1 MNPPDEVEYIKQY
14 LPRINSSLKWAAV
27 ETELNRL
34 MKEYPD
40 IYTTKNYAVRQAVI
54 NLSDGKVT
62 AAKLDAYKSGYDPF
76 AWVMTLAPAD
86 DPKIAVA
93 VLLFQG
99 GTAGYAGPVAREV
112 IAKYLQLDKIYTDY
126 STDTKITQ

>member
-1 MNPPDEVEYIKQY
+1 M
-14 LPRINSSLKWAAV
+14 
-27 ETELNRL
+27 NRL

-40 IYTTKNYAVRQAVI
+40 VYTTKNTAVRQAVI
-54 NLSDGKVT
+54 NLSNGKVT
-62 AAKLDAYKSGYDPF
+62 TAKLDAYKASYDPF

-99 GTAGYAGPVAREV
+99 GTAGYAAPVAREV
-112 IAKYLQLDKIYTDY
+112 IGKYLQLDKVYQDY
-126 STDTKITQ
+126 NVDTKITQ

>member
-1 MNPPDEVEYIKQY
+1 VEYIKQY
-14 LPRINSSLKWAAV
+14 LPRINSGLSWTSV
-27 ETELNRL
+27 ENEMNRL

-40 IYTTKNYAVRQAVI
+40 VYTTKNTAVRQAVI
-54 NLSDGKVT
+54 NLSNGKVT
-62 AAKLDAYKSGYDPF
+62 TAKLDAYKPGYDPF

-99 GTAGYAGPVAREV
+99 GTAGYAAPVAREV
-112 IAKYLQLDKIYTDY
+112 IGKYLQLDKVYQDY
-126 STDTKITQ
+126 NVDTKITQ